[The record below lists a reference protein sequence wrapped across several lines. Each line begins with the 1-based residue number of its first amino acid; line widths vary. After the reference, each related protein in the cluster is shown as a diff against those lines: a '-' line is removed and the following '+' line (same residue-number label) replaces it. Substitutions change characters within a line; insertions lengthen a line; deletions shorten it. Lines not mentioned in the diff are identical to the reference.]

1 VLYELSSIEV
11 RKEKAERRSLPV
23 WEVAPVKAVK
33 PTVIKIGETRV
44 DPSAMAEVLAHLGV
58 SKQYSD
64 WFVSTRGA
72 DAQALI
78 EFAGRMCYES
88 YQPHLNPNV
97 TKIREDPAAYYRN
110 ILTKGDGSI
119 LEQGHVVFA
128 LLNISRVC
136 SHEIVR
142 HRVGTSISQESLRY
156 VRPREVKFWIP
167 DELSENQKESMTRTV
182 EQIEEAY
189 RKMESSIPWESLS
202 MDNKKRVTSALR
214 RILPDGIA
222 TNMIWGANHRTLR
235 WVIEMRTDPAAEVE
249 IRMVFD
255 QVARICFRDYPLLY
269 SDFVRTELPDGT
281 GCWKPTLR
289 SKV

>member
-1 VLYELSSIEV
+1 M
-11 RKEKAERRSLPV
+11 
-23 WEVAPVKAVK
+23 KAVE
-33 PTVIKIGETRV
+33 PIVIKIGETKA
-44 DPSAMAEVLAHLGV
+44 DPQAMAEVLHHLGV
-58 SKQYSD
+58 SDDYSN
-64 WFVSTRGA
+64 WFLKTRGT
-72 DAQALI
+72 DSQALI

-110 ILTKGDGSI
+110 ILSKGDGSI
-119 LEQGHVVFA
+119 LEQSHLLFA
-128 LLNISRVC
+128 MLNISRVC

-156 VRPREVKFWIP
+156 VRPRDVKFWVP
-167 DELSENQKESMTRTV
+167 DELSEDQKRAMIAAV
-182 EQIEEAY
+182 EQVEAAY
-189 RKMESSIPWESLS
+189 HNLEKSVPWDKLA
-202 MDNKKRVTSALR
+202 MDEKKRLTSALR
-214 RILPDGIA
+214 RVLPDGIA

-255 QVARICFRDYPLLY
+255 KVAEICRRDYPLIY
-269 SDFVRTELPDGT
+269 GDFTSTELPDGT
-281 GCWKPTLR
+281 ISWRPSLR